1 MRKVK
6 LGVIGCGA
14 MGARHVAAAQ
24 ASECLEVVAVADAM
38 PARAREIAETHRVAK
53 VYDDG
58 GRLLEDKTVEAV
70 ILALPTAIRSSLAAE
85 AFRRGKHVL
94 LEKPAAMS
102 VGDLERI
109 VAVQGNLTGACC
121 SSRYRSLPSARA
133 ATEFL
138 QTGRLGPIRSLIIR
152 EFQQAGP
159 RPQKERPA
167 WRLSRSLN
175 GGGILVNWGVYDL
188 DYMLGLTGWNFQP
201 VWALARAWPVAPV
214 LSGHVHPDSDAETHI
229 SGLVSGA
236 DGSVLQIER
245 AESAAL
251 RSENA
256 WQIVGTNGSLR
267 LQLRAGSG
275 KTIFHDFLDAEKGLL
290 SEILWEGDE
299 NGSGLTPAPLLDF
312 AQAILEG
319 RAPLTTLEQSLHVQR
334 IVDAL
339 YASSD
344 QGKPVSL

>member
-1 MRKVK
+1 MKKVR

-24 ASECLEVVAVADAM
+24 VSDCLEVVAVADTL
-38 PARAREIAETHRVAK
+38 PERAQEVAAAHGVAK
-53 VYDDG
+53 VFSDG
-58 GRLLEDKTVEAV
+58 AWLLEDALVEAV
-70 ILALPTAIRSSLAAE
+70 VVALPTAIRSPLALE

-94 LEKPAAMS
+94 LEKPAAMN
-102 VGDLERI
+102 VRELEQL
-109 VAVQGNLTGACC
+109 VAEQGGLIGACC
-121 SSRYRSLPSARA
+121 SSRFRSLPSAQKA
-133 ATEFL
+133 VEFL
-138 QTGRLGPIRSLIIR
+138 STEALGTIRSLVMR

-188 DYMLGLTGWNFQP
+188 DYMLGLTGWSFRP
-201 VWALARAWPVAPV
+201 VWALAVAWPVAPM
-214 LSGHVHPDSDAETHI
+214 LSGHVHPNSDAETHI
-229 SGLVSGA
+229 TGLVRGM

-267 LQLRAGSG
+267 LQLRTGEG
-275 KTIFHDFLDAEKGLL
+275 KTIVHDFLDGEKGLQ
-290 SEILWEGDE
+290 SEVIWEGDE
-299 NGSGLTPAPLLDF
+299 DGSGLTPAPLLDF
-312 AQAILEG
+312 ANAIRE
-319 RAPLTTLEQSLHVQR
+319 RRPPLTTLEQSLHIQR

-339 YASSD
+339 YASAD